1 MAVEPKDFLGYKQ
14 VQPFKFKQRVVG
26 GKLVDIDP
34 TTDQPFKKGA
44 KAKYL
49 QKRRSEVGGI
59 GEANRQRLKGHVSKL
74 LHSSPTISTLLKIN
88 KQRGEEKRAILEN
101 RAPWDLSEVP
111 VSNFDPSILKAEGLE
126 DKEYLNNAEAD
137 RLFRRQELVSRIQQ
151 AKSNTANQREQLRVK
166 EEFEKKT
173 EGIGEDPTLGGL
185 VGSGELL
192 MSGGQIV
199 RQGTIPEPITIT
211 NKEKTENNNKIVKE
225 ELKIAEKQSAFTPR
239 SDVFTIDPATGEAVG
254 VLTRNQRKN
263 FEARADVQAALKA
276 TPKNELRIYKNR
288 TGAG

>member
-1 MAVEPKDFLGYKQ
+1 MAVETKDFLGYKQ

-49 QKRRSEVGGI
+49 QQRRSEVGEI
-59 GEANRQRLKGHVSKL
+59 GKANRQRLKGHVSKL

-137 RLFRRQELVSRIQQ
+137 RLFRRQELEGEIQQ
-151 AKSNTANQREQLRVK
+151 AKFNTANQRELAIKRDVLPGHPDYARQ
-166 EEFEKKT
+166 EFEKKT
-173 EGIGEDPTLGGL
+173 EGIGEDPTLGGR

-199 RQGTIPEPITIT
+199 RQGTIPEDKPITIT

-225 ELKIAEKQSAFTPR
+225 
-239 SDVFTIDPATGEAVG
+239 
-254 VLTRNQRKN
+254 
-263 FEARADVQAALKA
+263 
-276 TPKNELRIYKNR
+276 
-288 TGAG
+288 